1 MKNQAPP
8 PEQLF
13 EMVFGRSFP
22 DSLRATTMPRQ
33 LPSDLFLN
41 PASMRKFHSGV
52 IPCCQARQPALGLFC
67 LLHSETHFP
76 PVTLLFQVRILS
88 LATV

>member
-1 MKNQAPP
+1 MKNPAQP

-52 IPCCQARQPALGLFC
+52 IPCLHAVSGLMSLLPGLFAC
-67 LLHSETHFP
+67 
-76 PVTLLFQVRILS
+76 
-88 LATV
+88 

>member
-1 MKNQAPP
+1 MKNPAPP

-33 LPSDLFLN
+33 LPSDLFFKPGFDEEVPFRGDSLLARSERACEPATRTFRLLN
-41 PASMRKFHSGV
+41 TCY
-52 IPCCQARQPALGLFC
+52 I
-67 LLHSETHFP
+67 
-76 PVTLLFQVRILS
+76 VRLIS
-88 LATV
+88 HP